1 MFQFLNIASIS
12 YRKFMY
18 HEQCYLHPV
27 VIEVWRDQQASYM
40 QKAQNSGRHV
50 HLGGD
55 GRADTPGHC
64 AKFGSYTLI
73 DLEKNMVV
81 DLQLIQSN
89 EVQGSCNM
97 KKEGQIRGINY
108 FEHNGVPLGLI
119 VIDRHLQ
126 VAKFYID
133 VWHVDKDYVAVLM
146 DSAKSQAMNTKMPH
160 CEDIGEA
167 PTL

>member
-1 MFQFLNIASIS
+1 
-12 YRKFMY
+12 MY

-73 DLEKNMVV
+73 DLEENMVV
-81 DLQLIQSN
+81 DLQLIQVKSN
-89 EVQGSCNM
+89 ERIALFISQGTYS
-97 KKEGQIRGINY
+97 
-108 FEHNGVPLGLI
+108 
-119 VIDRHLQ
+119 
-126 VAKFYID
+126 
-133 VWHVDKDYVAVLM
+133 
-146 DSAKSQAMNTKMPH
+146 
-160 CEDIGEA
+160 
-167 PTL
+167 